1 MVLQAGAPKRRPLSR
16 SGRIWRLAAAVAALG
31 LLVYG
36 SAWGDDDLWPF
47 GPMSQYS
54 FRIDPDGEIRALW
67 VEADLA
73 DGSHR
78 RLDISNADDVGVA
91 RAELEGQLDR
101 IIADPARLATLA
113 EAWKELHPDRPELR
127 RIIVGQDVVELTDGR
142 EAGQRT
148 DVFTSWSSSWNSSW
162 SAAPGAGLIDP
173 VPK

>member
-1 MVLQAGAPKRRPLSR
+1 MDLQAGAPKRKALSGV
-16 SGRIWRLAAAVAALG
+16 GRGWRLGAVAIAAG

-36 SAWGDDDLWPF
+36 SAWGDDDLFPF

-78 RLDISNADDVGVA
+78 RLDISNADDIGVA

-101 IIADPARLATLA
+101 IIADPGRLSELADAWARL
-113 EAWKELHPDRPELR
+113 HSDRPELR
-127 RIIVGQDVVELTDGR
+127 RIIVGQDVVELHDGR
-142 EAGQRT
+142 EAGHRT
-148 DVFTSWSSSWNSSW
+148 DVFTSWS
-162 SAAPGAGLIDP
+162 AAPVAGVNDV

>member
-1 MVLQAGAPKRRPLSR
+1 MDLQAGAPKRKPLSR
-16 SGRIWRLAAAVAALG
+16 VGRIWRVGAVATALG

-36 SAWGDDDLWPF
+36 SAWGDDDLFPF

-54 FRIDPDGEIRALW
+54 FRIDPDGEVRALW

-101 IIADPARLATLA
+101 IIADPQRLSTLA
-113 EAWKELHPDRPELR
+113 DAWERLHPDRPALQ
-127 RIIVGQDVVELTDGR
+127 RIIVGQDVVELRNGR
-142 EAGQRT
+142 ENGRRS
-148 DVFTSWSSSWNSSW
+148 DVFTQWSSVD
-162 SAAPGAGLIDP
+162 AAGVAGTEDVTP
-173 VPK
+173 R